1 MMPAHLVGRCNCKL
15 AAVGNADSW
24 TAGNYSD
31 PAMLPKSIPPA
42 MLPMA
47 PLISSTTVSRV
58 IRWSDSSSVAVTDR
72 IRDRAG
78 SDSAAAPNYHQN
90 GSSPPNIPH
99 HQIFTTDWT
108 GHQYQNCQHTSR
120 LLSDFLLAS

>member
-1 MMPAHLVGRCNCKL
+1 MGDDGTSGEGVQL

-31 PAMLPKSIPPA
+31 PSPLRQCCPNLA

-108 GHQYQNCQHTSR
+108 GHQ
-120 LLSDFLLAS
+120 